1 MIDTVRSF
9 VRSARLSRGLLC
21 SSAIV
26 CALTIVGC
34 ASWRGDDPL
43 VPNKFVS
50 YYDKLAREAAAPTPS
65 FFPEIPSPVMGPGR
79 NLTAPNP
86 DDRWPMS
93 IGEAIRTGLANN
105 AIIRQNAQFMSPNN
119 PVMQSPDAVASSF
132 DPIIQNAGVLFGQRG
147 TDAALSDFDPRLTV
161 TSKVARD
168 ETAQNTTNTGTP
180 NLPFVPPGNVLATEG
195 VQTQARLE
203 QQLLSGGIFG
213 INNNWNYLQSN
224 QPLQLFNSSW
234 TGVLSADYRQ
244 PLWAGSGQTFT
255 SIAGP
260 LTQRARGFSYV
271 NQGIVIAHINKRLSE
286 IDLQENLQNLLRE
299 IGDLY
304 WDLYQNYQDYDS
316 EVRTSKL
323 AKELWDRAIGRK
335 ALDPGVEEA
344 QAEDAYYE
352 SKAREETALSNLYL
366 TEAKFRRLLG
376 LSLDDPRLIYPSD
389 KPREEEVSL
398 NRAKCLYEALVN
410 RTELCRQKINVQS
423 LELQLIAARKLVA
436 PKLDFVS
443 GYGLN
448 GFGNH
453 FFGSTAA
460 DAHTNPNGVFLNSGA
475 LSNMFSSK
483 ETSWNLGFEYSIPLW
498 LRQEK
503 AQVRQLE
510 MKIVKGRAALA
521 AQEDEVA
528 YELNSV
534 LMTIKRAHS
543 VSKITKKRLQA
554 AGRRVIA
561 AESDYEAGN
570 KSNDLA
576 IRALTSQAQAQAAY
590 SRSIAEYNKSLRD
603 LLFRTGRLLPADGI
617 GLVGTDGLPI
627 LPPSG
632 IDELPGPAEPGES
645 EEPPEEETD
654 PLIPPMPKK
663 SPRVA
668 AFGGDEG
675 AEANPFDGGATD
687 VMDDEFEEPPVA
699 SKEKSADLQN
709 NPFETDESTEQIIPV
724 SGQR

>member
-1 MIDTVRSF
+1 MTDTVPSF
-9 VRSARLSRGLLC
+9 VRSARLSWGLLC
-21 SSAIV
+21 SSAVV
-26 CALTIVGC
+26 CAITIVGC

-43 VPNKFVS
+43 VQNAFVS
-50 YYDKLAREAAAPTPS
+50 HYDKLAREVAAPSPS
-65 FFPEIPSPVMGPGR
+65 LIPEVPSPVMGPGR
-79 NLTAPNP
+79 SLTAPNA
-86 DDRWPMS
+86 DDRWPLS
-93 IGEAIRTGLANN
+93 IGEAIRMGLANN
-105 AIIRQNAQFMSPNN
+105 SIIRQNAQFMSPNN
-119 PVMQSPDAVASSF
+119 PVMQSPDAVPSAF
-132 DPIIQNAGVLFGQRG
+132 DPIIQNAGVLFGSRG
-147 TDAALSDFDPRLTV
+147 VDASLSDFDPRLTV
-161 TSKVARD
+161 TSKVSRD
-168 ETAQNTTNTGTP
+168 ETAQNTSNSASAP
-180 NLPFVPPGNVLATEG
+180 QGNVLATEG

-224 QPLQLFNSSW
+224 QPQQLFNSSW
-234 TGVLSADYRQ
+234 TGVLGVDYRQ
-244 PLWAGSGQTFT
+244 PLWAGSGQEFT

-271 NQGIVIAHINKRLSE
+271 NQGVVIAHINKRLSE

-304 WDLYQNYQDYDS
+304 WELYQNYQDYDS

-323 AKELWDRAIGRK
+323 AKDLWDRAVGRK
-335 ALDPGVEEA
+335 GLDPGVEEA

-443 GYGLN
+443 GYGMN

-453 FFGSTAA
+453 FFGSTAPDIA
-460 DAHTNPNGVFLNSGA
+460 SNPSGA
-475 LSNMFSSK
+475 FVNTGAAPNLFSSK

-510 MKIVKGRAALA
+510 MRVVKGRAALA
-521 AQEDEVA
+521 AQEDEIA
-528 YELNSV
+528 YELNST

-543 VSKITKKRLQA
+543 VSKITKKRLDA
-554 AGRRVIA
+554 ARRRVIA

-603 LLFRTGRLLPADGI
+603 LLFRTGRLLPADGVA
-617 GLVGTDGLPI
+617 LVGTDGLPI

-632 IDELPGPAEPGES
+632 IDELPGPADPGDGDGKTD
-645 EEPPEEETD
+645 EETD
-654 PLIPPMPKK
+654 PLIPPAPKK
-663 SPRVA
+663 APRVA
-668 AFGGDEG
+668 STELDQAME
-675 AEANPFDGGATD
+675 ENPFDADAPAVINNEGED
-687 VMDDEFEEPPVA
+687 SPVA
-699 SKEKSADLQN
+699 TKATSDDLQG
-709 NPFETDESTEQIIPV
+709 NPFETAESPEEIVPT

>member
-1 MIDTVRSF
+1 MTDTVPSF
-9 VRSARLSRGLLC
+9 VRSARLSWGLLC
-21 SSAIV
+21 STAVV
-26 CALTIVGC
+26 CAVAIAGC
-34 ASWRGDDPL
+34 ASWRGDEPW
-43 VPNKFVS
+43 VQNKFVS
-50 YYDKLAREAAAPTPS
+50 HYDKLAREVAEPNPS
-65 FFPEIPSPVMGPGR
+65 FFPEVPTPLMGPGR

-86 DDRWPMS
+86 DERWPLS
-93 IGEAIRTGLANN
+93 IAEAIRMGLANN
-105 AIIRQNAQFMSPNN
+105 SIIRQNAQFMSPNN
-119 PVMQSPDAVASSF
+119 PVMQSPDAVASAF

-161 TSKVARD
+161 TSKVSRD
-168 ETAQNTTNTGTP
+168 EMAQNTSNQASA
-180 NLPFVPPGNVLATEG
+180 PPGNVLTTEG
-195 VQTQARLE
+195 VQTQTRLD
-203 QQLLSGGIFG
+203 QQLLSGGIIG
-213 INNNWNYLQSN
+213 INNNWNQLQSN

-234 TGVLSADYRQ
+234 TGLLSVDYRQ

-323 AKELWDRAIGRK
+323 AKDLWDRAVGRK

-453 FFGSTAA
+453 LFGATSP
-460 DAHTNPNGVFLNSGA
+460 DHISNPNNVFLNTGA
-475 LSNMFSSK
+475 FGNTFSSK

-521 AQEDEVA
+521 AQEDEIA

-554 AGRRVIA
+554 AHRRVIA

-576 IRALTSQAQAQAAY
+576 LRALTSQSQAQAAY

-632 IDELPGPAEPGES
+632 IDELPGPTEPGEG
-645 EEPPEEETD
+645 EEQPEEETD

-668 AFGGDEG
+668 A
-675 AEANPFDGGATD
+675 AEADEAVEDNPFDAD
-687 VMDDEFEEPPVA
+687 VNEKMDDEFEEPPVA
-699 SKEKSADLQN
+699 SKVKSADFQID
-709 NPFETDESTEQIIPV
+709 PFDTEESTNEIIPA
-724 SGQR
+724 SGPR

>member
-1 MIDTVRSF
+1 MTDTVPSF
-9 VRSARLSRGLLC
+9 ARSARLSWSLLC
-21 SSAIV
+21 SAAV
-26 CALTIVGC
+26 ACAVVGC
-34 ASWRGDDPL
+34 ASWRGSDPL
-43 VPNKFVS
+43 VENSFVS
-50 YYDKLAREAAAPTPS
+50 YYDKLAREAAAPNPS
-65 FFPEIPSPVMGPGR
+65 FFPEVPSPVMGPGR

-86 DDRWPMS
+86 DDRWSMS
-93 IGEAIRTGLANN
+93 IAEAIRMGLANN
-105 AIIRQNAQFMSPNN
+105 SIIRQNAQFMSPNN
-119 PVMQSPDAVASSF
+119 PVMQSPDAVASAF

-161 TSKVARD
+161 TSKVSRD
-168 ETAQNTTNTGTP
+168 EMAQNSQASILPPSQTN
-180 NLPFVPPGNVLATEG
+180 VPPGNILTTEG

-213 INNNWNYLQSN
+213 INNNWNYLQSD
-224 QPLQLFNSSW
+224 QPYQLFNSSW

-323 AKELWDRAIGRK
+323 AKDLWDRAIGRK

-352 SKAREETALSNLYL
+352 SKSREETALSNLYL

-389 KPREEEVSL
+389 KPREDEVSL

-443 GYGLN
+443 GYGMN

-460 DAHTNPNGVFLNSGA
+460 DSFHNPNGVFLNSGA
-475 LSNMFSSK
+475 LGNMFSSK

-521 AQEDEVA
+521 AQEDEIA

-576 IRALTSQAQAQAAY
+576 LRALTSQAQAQAAY

-603 LLFRTGRLLPADGI
+603 LLFRTGRLLPADGV

-632 IDELPGPAEPGES
+632 IDELPGTNEPGDTG
-645 EEPPEEETD
+645 EPPEEEAD

-668 AFGGDEG
+668 SFDGDE
-675 AEANPFDGGATD
+675 ATD
-687 VMDDEFEEPPVA
+687 VNSFDAGATEAVEEEFEEPPVV
-699 SKEKSADLQN
+699 SKAKAAELPDD
-709 NPFETDESTEQIIPV
+709 PFEADESTDEITPV

>member
-9 VRSARLSRGLLC
+9 VRSARLSWGLLC
-21 SSAIV
+21 SFAIV
-26 CALTIVGC
+26 CALAIVGC

-50 YYDKLAREAAAPTPS
+50 YYDKLAREAAAPNPS
-65 FFPEIPSPVMGPGR
+65 FFPEVPSPVMGPGR

-86 DDRWPMS
+86 DERWPMS
-93 IGEAIRTGLANN
+93 IGEAIRVGLANN
-105 AIIRQNAQFMSPNN
+105 SIIRQNAQFMSPNN
-119 PVMQSPDAVASSF
+119 PVMQSPDAVASVF
-132 DPIIQNAGVLFGQRG
+132 DPVIQNAGVLFGQRG

-168 ETAQNTTNTGTP
+168 EVAQNTR
-180 NLPFVPPGNVLATEG
+180 NLAPPDNVLATEG

-234 TGVLSADYRQ
+234 NGVFSADYRQ

-323 AKELWDRAIGRK
+323 AKDLWDRAIGRK

-389 KPREEEVSL
+389 KPREEDVSL
-398 NRAKCLYEALVN
+398 NRSKCLYEALVN

-448 GFGNH
+448 AFGNH
-453 FFGSTAA
+453 FFGSTNA
-460 DAHTNPNGVFLNSGA
+460 DTINNPNNVFLNSGA

-528 YELNSV
+528 FELNSV

-576 IRALTSQAQAQAAY
+576 LRALTSQAQAQAAY

-617 GLVGTDGLPI
+617 GLIGTDGLPI

-632 IDELPGPAEPGES
+632 IDELPGTSEPGDS
-645 EEPPEEETD
+645 EEQPEEESD

-668 AFGGDEG
+668 AFNGDE
-675 AEANPFDGGATD
+675 AMEINPSDASATE
-687 VMDDEFEEPPVA
+687 VMDDEFEEPPIV
-699 SKEKSADLQN
+699 SKATSADLQDD
-709 NPFETDESTEQIIPV
+709 PFETDESTEEILPV

>member
-1 MIDTVRSF
+1 MTDTVPSF
-9 VRSARLSRGLLC
+9 VRSARLSWSHLC
-21 SSAIV
+21 SSAVV
-26 CALTIVGC
+26 CAITIAGC

-43 VPNKFVS
+43 VQNKLVS
-50 YYDKLAREAAAPTPS
+50 HYDKLAREVAAPSPS
-65 FFPEIPSPVMGPGR
+65 FIPEVPSPVMGPGR
-79 NLTAPNP
+79 RLRAPNP
-86 DDRWPMS
+86 DERWHLS
-93 IGEAIRTGLANN
+93 IGEAIRMGLANSS
-105 AIIRQNAQFMSPNN
+105 IIRQNAQFMSPNN
-119 PVMQSPDAVASSF
+119 PVMQSPDAVPSAF
-132 DPIIQNAGVLFGQRG
+132 DPIIQNAGVLFGSRG
-147 TDAALSDFDPRLTV
+147 VDASLSDFDPRLTV
-161 TSKVARD
+161 TSKVSRD
-168 ETAQNTTNTGTP
+168 EIAQNTSNP
-180 NLPFVPPGNVLATEG
+180 ASAPQGNVLATEG

-224 QPLQLFNSSW
+224 QPQQLFNSSW
-234 TGVLSADYRQ
+234 TGVLGVDYRQ
-244 PLWAGSGQTFT
+244 PLWAGSGETFT

-271 NQGIVIAHINKRLSE
+271 NQGVVIAHINKRLSE

-304 WDLYQNYQDYDS
+304 WELYQSHQDYAS
-316 EVRTSKL
+316 EVKTSKH
-323 AKELWDRAIGRK
+323 AKDLWERAVGRRGI
-335 ALDPGVEEA
+335 DPGVEEA

-352 SKAREETALSNLYL
+352 SKAREETTLSNLYL
-366 TEAKFRRLLG
+366 NEAKFRRLLG

-443 GYGLN
+443 GYGMN

-453 FFGSTAA
+453 FFGSTAP
-460 DAHTNPNGVFLNSGA
+460 DNNPNINPNNAFVNTGA
-475 LSNMFSSK
+475 ASNLFSSK

-510 MKIVKGRAALA
+510 MRIVKGRAALA

-528 YELNSV
+528 YELNST
-534 LMTIKRAHS
+534 LMTIKRSLS
-543 VSKITKKRLQA
+543 VSKITKKRVEA

-561 AESDYEAGN
+561 AESEYKAGN

-576 IRALTSQAQAQAAY
+576 LRALTSQAQAQAAY
-590 SRSIAEYNKSLRD
+590 HRSIAEYNKSLRD
-603 LLFRTGRLLPADGI
+603 LLFRTGRLLPTDGVL
-617 GLVGTDGLPI
+617 LVGTDGMPI

-632 IDELPGPAEPGES
+632 IDELPGLTEPGDG
-645 EEPPEEETD
+645 EERPEEETD
-654 PLIPPMPKK
+654 PQIPPAPKTA
-663 SPRVA
+663 PRVA
-668 AFGGDEG
+668 STEFDE
-675 AEANPFDGGATD
+675 AMEDNPFDAD
-687 VMDDEFEEPPVA
+687 APSVIDDESEEPPVA
-699 SKEKSADLQN
+699 TKSTSDDLQN
-709 NPFETDESTEQIIPV
+709 NPFETEEPAEEIVPV